1 MKMVKIWK
9 AEMMKDSCKSTMTK
23 EIAFNTSEGDWGRR
37 LEKID

>member
-9 AEMMKDSCKSTMTK
+9 TEMMSDRCKGTMTQ
-23 EIAFNTSEGDWGRR
+23 EIVFNTSEGDWGRW